1 MSAKWC
7 DKMQSLHQTSASGSS
22 SVDVIIIKFR
32 FYASESMC
40 LLLWHLNKVSRQPPR
55 WQHAKSQLCRP
66 SPQEPELP
74 FTLRR
79 LSTASETMCACCRL
93 LFEDGFS
100 GTYFISLSISYFSDN
115 YCQMTWHR
123 TTMQAGKGGETG
135 IFINIYFHRKLQFFS
150 FRSPLPALF
159 IVARPKNK
167 SSLLPRIFG
176 GLSFVNLVNPPANIV
191 WSCHSNYFKTLTCVF
206 PRHSDSRG
214 FARRTANERRAGHKI
229 IYRKIDIEVFQQEAR
244 NIDSDLISRRHGGTW
259 HIHRLWWCYLE
270 AFISF

>member
-1 MSAKWC
+1 
-7 DKMQSLHQTSASGSS
+7 
-22 SVDVIIIKFR
+22 
-32 FYASESMC
+32 
-40 LLLWHLNKVSRQPPR
+40 
-55 WQHAKSQLCRP
+55 
-66 SPQEPELP
+66 
-74 FTLRR
+74 
-79 LSTASETMCACCRL
+79 MCACCRL

-176 GLSFVNLVNPPANIV
+176 GLSFVNLVNPPSKHCLIM
-191 WSCHSNYFKTLTCVF
+191 SLKL
-206 PRHSDSRG
+206 
-214 FARRTANERRAGHKI
+214 
-229 IYRKIDIEVFQQEAR
+229 FQ
-244 NIDSDLISRRHGGTW
+244 NIDMCFPPSQRFSGVHPAHSKWETSGAQNHLSEDWHWSFSTGSSEYWFGFNQSSAWGNMTHTQTLMMLSPSIYFVLITFGAESRFVLCYRTPGPQNLRIELCWDLRSSAAFPWWQNRNPLPLGVRRLAMVRGCAETGDFE
-259 HIHRLWWCYLE
+259 LF
-270 AFISF
+270 AF